1 MFTVQKLD
9 LDLSRLV
16 MYTEHYFRELFKL
29 HMVLELSNFISMPVS
44 LIDRESIASRT
55 TFFLPV
61 VRVTLIYTMMHST
74 SKGLYSLSLS
84 YKKA

>member
-1 MFTVQKLD
+1 MLTAQKLD
-9 LDLSRLV
+9 LDLSRLG

-29 HMVLELSNFISMPVS
+29 HIVLELSNFNSMPVS

-61 VRVTLIYTMMHST
+61 VRVTLINTMMHLT
-74 SKGLYSLSLS
+74 SLSRYSLALS